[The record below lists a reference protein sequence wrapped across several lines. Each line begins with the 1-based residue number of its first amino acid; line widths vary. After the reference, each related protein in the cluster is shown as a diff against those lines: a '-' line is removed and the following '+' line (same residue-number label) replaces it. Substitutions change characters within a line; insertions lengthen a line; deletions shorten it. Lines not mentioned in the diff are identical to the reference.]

1 MTARP
6 GYVRLRDQES
16 RTSLNRVSILA
27 RKLTSLHARITTKM
41 EFHPEIYQHSA
52 GLILYYDN
60 MNYINLRKYYSQ
72 TLGQSALSV
81 ICLENGEKTEF
92 TDTRTPVG
100 EGPVYLRL
108 YVEQRKTW
116 FEWSCDGTEFQK
128 IGRVFDTSCF
138 SDEYCRY
145 GEFTGTM
152 AGLTCADRMFHR
164 HYADYLFGYL
174 DRVRG
179 SKFDGS
185 ILDLFYEADTQ
196 FSMLACLD
204 EEKDFHKILPDVRLS
219 EQECEDYLRMMIYAI
234 DFRSQHTV
242 THTITTTRISC
253 CAARHMGLSE
263 EQIHNIFYGA
273 LLHDLGKI
281 GIPVKILEYP
291 GRLSNQAMA
300 IMRTHVDRTEEILG
314 GTIEE
319 GITRIALRHHEKL
332 DGSGYPRG
340 LCGEALTIEERIVAV
355 SDIVSALLGTRSYK
369 EAFSKNR
376 TLSIIEEQ
384 AREGKIDKS
393 VVEVLRENFDV
404 VLEEVEESCRPIL
417 DTYYGLRKEY
427 QYLLGKYLYD
437 GAKTADKGR
446 KES

>member
-1 MTARP
+1 MEAKAVVNSNNISGLIERTLNYVDPRLVDHGKRVASLVYGMLAVQKKYSAKDIQDICILAMLHDIGAYKTEEINRMAQFESEDIWEQSIY
-6 GYVRLRDQES
+6 GYVFLDNLSPLKNWARAVMFHHVAAVHLPDTLEDRIREAAQMI
-16 RTSLNRVSILA
+16 SL
-27 RKLTSLHARITTKM
+27 
-41 EFHPEIYQHSA
+41 
-52 GLILYYDN
+52 
-60 MNYINLRKYYSQ
+60 
-72 TLGQSALSV
+72 
-81 ICLENGEKTEF
+81 
-92 TDTRTPVG
+92 
-100 EGPVYLRL
+100 
-108 YVEQRKTW
+108 
-116 FEWSCDGTEFQK
+116 
-128 IGRVFDTSCF
+128 
-138 SDEYCRY
+138 
-145 GEFTGTM
+145 
-152 AGLTCADRMFHR
+152 ADRVDIYLQEHPDS
-164 HYADYLFGYL
+164 HNLFGYL

-185 ILDLFYEADTQ
+185 ILDLFYEADNQ

-281 GIPVKILEYP
+281 GIPVEILEYP

-340 LCGEALTIEERIVAV
+340 LCGEELTIEERIVAV

>member
-1 MTARP
+1 MVAKAVVNSNNISGLIERTLNYVDPRLVDHGKRVASLVYGMLAVQKKYSAKDIQDICILAMLHDIGAYKTEEINRMAQFESEDIWEHSIY
-6 GYVRLRDQES
+6 GYVFLDNLSPLKNWARAVMFHHVAAVHLPDTLEDRIREAAQMI
-16 RTSLNRVSILA
+16 SL
-27 RKLTSLHARITTKM
+27 
-41 EFHPEIYQHSA
+41 
-52 GLILYYDN
+52 
-60 MNYINLRKYYSQ
+60 
-72 TLGQSALSV
+72 
-81 ICLENGEKTEF
+81 
-92 TDTRTPVG
+92 
-100 EGPVYLRL
+100 
-108 YVEQRKTW
+108 
-116 FEWSCDGTEFQK
+116 
-128 IGRVFDTSCF
+128 
-138 SDEYCRY
+138 
-145 GEFTGTM
+145 
-152 AGLTCADRMFHR
+152 ADRVDIYLQEHPDS
-164 HYADYLFGYL
+164 HNLFGYL

-185 ILDLFYEADTQ
+185 ILDLFYEADNQ

-281 GIPVKILEYP
+281 GIPVEILEYP

-340 LCGEALTIEERIVAV
+340 LCGEKLTIEERIVAV